1 MYAPD
6 EFGQPRL
13 RSGMITRS
21 TLWRRNSN
29 AWGAFAL
36 SIVGVGYFPECR
48 LLQYLKGGFFATGE
62 SHLDANERVY
72 RQFVRFEGP
81 FSTRLANACR
91 LEIVGPLLEEH
102 GELEP
107 ELEILAL
114 DEDELADRAVPDVVT
129 VEDVVRIEYPS
140 QKGRLVSLRAQFD
153 AVIGNSIRIMGCR
166 LAGSE
171 GRARLI
177 LPTSEGLA
185 LRPIQLEHPVEAE
198 IIRRAEGFGGGGD
211 PDAIVA

>member
-72 RQFVRFEGP
+72 RQFVFRRP
-81 FSTRLANACR
+81 VL
-91 LEIVGPLLEEH
+91 
-102 GELEP
+102 
-107 ELEILAL
+107 
-114 DEDELADRAVPDVVT
+114 
-129 VEDVVRIEYPS
+129 
-140 QKGRLVSLRAQFD
+140 D
-153 AVIGNSIRIMGCR
+153 AVGQRVSPGN
-166 LAGSE
+166 
-171 GRARLI
+171 
-177 LPTSEGLA
+177 
-185 LRPIQLEHPVEAE
+185 
-198 IIRRAEGFGGGGD
+198 RRSA
-211 PDAIVA
+211 A